1 MPANLVLASVPRF
14 TLIRTASVL
23 SPSSLAA
30 SATVTVIG
38 SVVGSVARSLVGS
51 LVGSMT
57 GSVDRPAVPVNG
69 DCPAFCANPH
79 ISWGTHPHSTPR
91 RPLVGITAAVLLA
104 QRLSPG

>member
-1 MPANLVLASVPRF
+1 MPATLVLASVPRF

-51 LVGSMT
+51 HVLSMA
-57 GSVDRPAVPVNG
+57 GSVDRCGVVVN
-69 DCPAFCANPH
+69 DDLL
-79 ISWGTHPHSTPR
+79 GTQHRVGGFVTPTR
-91 RPLVGITAAVLLA
+91 
-104 QRLSPG
+104 